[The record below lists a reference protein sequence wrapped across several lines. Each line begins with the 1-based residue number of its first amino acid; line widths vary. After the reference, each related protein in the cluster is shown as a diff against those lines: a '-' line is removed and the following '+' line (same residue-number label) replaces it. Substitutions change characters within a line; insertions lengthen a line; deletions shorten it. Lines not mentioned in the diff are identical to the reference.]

1 VAHANKTDTGKTD
14 KTDTG
19 KADTGKADTGKADTG
34 KADTGKTWLFVSG
47 QNARLNEL
55 IGLLGCGNEI
65 ASIDTA
71 AFGRKAG
78 DLIARCAASSR
89 GINRERQRPATR
101 TFKFK
106 TVK

>member
-1 VAHANKTDTGKTD
+1 VAHTNKTDTGKTD
-14 KTDTG
+14 TGKTDTSR
-19 KADTGKADTGKADTG
+19 
-34 KADTGKTWLFVSG
+34 TWLFVSG

-78 DLIARCAASSR
+78 DLIARCATSSR
-89 GINRERQRPATR
+89 GINRKRQRPATR